1 MTNPAD
7 AAVLERL
14 TDLIAKA
21 RAAGADAADAV
32 RIDGTSLSMA
42 CRLGETE
49 TVERSEGQDLGL
61 RVFVGR
67 RQACVSSSDFSDTAL
82 DELVA
87 RAVAMAKAVPEDP
100 YCGLA
105 DPDQLAT
112 GTVDLDMNDPTD
124 STPDGLAALAA
135 AAEDAAR
142 AVPGVTNSEGA
153 EASWSRTRV
162 AIAASNGFARI
173 YARTSHGLSASVLAG
188 EGTGMERDY
197 DYDATVFAEDLRP
210 DVCLLDIRMP
220 ELDGIEATRLLAGPD
235 VTDPLAVV
243 VITTFDLDEY
253 VHGALK
259 AGARGFLLKD
269 AGPDLLAQAV
279 RAAANGDA
287 LIAPSVTARLL
298 STFSGL
304 GDSTREPA
312 AQPIAPLTERE
323 EEVLVTVAL
332 GRTNAEIADVLC
344 ISLSTV
350 KTHLASLMN
359 KLGARNRVELAMWA
373 YETDRVPK

>member
-1 MTNPAD
+1 MTIR
-7 AAVLERL
+7 V
-14 TDLIAKA
+14 LIADDQRIV
-21 RAAGADAADAV
+21 RA
-32 RIDGTSLSMA
+32 
-42 CRLGETE
+42 
-49 TVERSEGQDLGL
+49 GL
-61 RVFVGR
+61 RLI
-67 RQACVSSSDFSDTAL
+67 L
-82 DELVA
+82 DAE
-87 RAVAMAKAVPEDP
+87 
-100 YCGLA
+100 
-105 DPDQLAT
+105 PDIE
-112 GTVDLDMNDPTD
+112 V
-124 STPDGLAALAA
+124 
-135 AAEDAAR
+135 
-142 AVPGVTNSEGA
+142 VA
-153 EASWSRTRV
+153 EAVDGREAV
-162 AIAASNGFARI
+162 E
-173 YARTSHGLSASVLAG
+173 LA
-188 EGTGMERDY
+188 EE
-197 DYDATVFAEDLRP
+197 LRP

-373 YETDRVPK
+373 YETDRVPT